1 MLRAGR
7 GPDPALAIFV
17 CKSDF
22 RRMPAP
28 AMPMVGVGRHLLR
41 LAHHRLL
48 HTRAFVEWMR

>member
-48 HTRAFVEWMR
+48 YTCAFVEWMR